1 VTFSSDE
8 TATTGYIN
16 AEFHQISFPGLAVP
30 YMPSTLIVSAL
41 GALQASISVLIT
53 LGYGLIAA
61 RLGMVQEGTARD
73 VASLCRNIFLPALLI
88 TDIGSQLDHR
98 NVLNY
103 APIFTW
109 SIAYTAVSVMLG
121 KTVVHLFGLPTWTVT
136 AVAFNN
142 STSLPLLLTESLLET
157 GILGELAGGD
167 IRETVARVKSY
178 FLINSL
184 VSKVLAFAIGPTL
197 FGEQAATKYPP
208 IESDEETCLLSRSSP
223 TSTNVGG
230 MDMDSKFFQRFLKQA
245 SIFLNPTTWG
255 GIVAIIF
262 GLVPSLH
269 HVLFAPSNE
278 GGFLNAWFTSS
289 LRNMGALFSGMEV

>member
-1 VTFSSDE
+1 
-8 TATTGYIN
+8 
-16 AEFHQISFPGLAVP
+16 
-30 YMPSTLIVSAL
+30 MPSTFIVSAL
-41 GALQASISVLIT
+41 GALEASVSVLIT

-61 RLGMVQEGTARD
+61 RLGMVREGTARD

-88 TDIGSQLDHR
+88 TDIGSQLDHH

-103 APIFTW
+103 APIFIW
-109 SIAYTAVSVMLG
+109 SIAHTAVSVVLG
-121 KTVVHLFGLPTWTVT
+121 KTIVHLFGLPTWTVAT
-136 AVAFNN
+136 VAFNN
-142 STSLPLLLTESLLET
+142 STSLPLLLTGSLLET

-167 IRETVARVKSY
+167 TRETVARVKSY

-184 VSKVLAFAIGPTL
+184 VSKVLAFTIGPIL
-197 FGEQAATKYPP
+197 FGEQAATKYSPV
-208 IESDEETCLLSRSSP
+208 ESDEETCLLSRSSS
-223 TSTNVGG
+223 TSPTNVGA
-230 MDMDSKFFQRFLKQA
+230 MDMDSKTIQRFLKQA
-245 SIFLNPTTWG
+245 STFLNPTTWG
-255 GIVAIIF
+255 GIVAVTV

>member
-1 VTFSSDE
+1 
-8 TATTGYIN
+8 
-16 AEFHQISFPGLAVP
+16 
-30 YMPSTLIVSAL
+30 MPSTLIVSAL
-41 GALQASISVLIT
+41 GALQASVSVLIT

-61 RLGMVQEGTARD
+61 RLGMVREGTARD

-88 TDIGSQLDHR
+88 TDIESQLDHR

-142 STSLPLLLTESLLET
+142 STSLPLLLTGSLLET
-157 GILGELAGGD
+157 EILGELAGGD

-184 VSKVLAFAIGPTL
+184 VSKVLTFTIGPTL

-208 IESDEETCLLSRSSP
+208 IESDEETRLLSRSSP
-223 TSTNVGG
+223 TSSTNVDV
-230 MDMDSKFFQRFLKQA
+230 MDMDSKIFQRFLKQA

-255 GIVAIIF
+255 GIVAIIV